1 MKLNKSTVAMRNVI
15 NPRQVVLEKFFLQ
28 LCDRGP
34 QIFRR
39 KGIRQIWN
47 F

>member
-15 NPRQVVLEKFFLQ
+15 NPRQVVLEQ

-34 QIFRR
+34 QIFRL